1 MIVVVDTNILLRM
14 LVDVDDPEQVR
25 AAFELMQRADKVII
39 PIIAF
44 CEAAWVMGKL
54 YKRNRDF
61 ISGAIRIITDF
72 SKVECDTDAVSA
84 GLRMLDDGGD
94 FADGVL
100 EYMGRR
106 MADGAPCVFA
116 SFDRQAVKLL
126 TMRGLAAATPAYTD
140 R

>member
-14 LVDVDDPEQVR
+14 LIDVDDPQQVR
-25 AAFELMQRADKVII
+25 AAFDLMQRADKVIV

-61 ISGAIRIITDF
+61 IADAIRIIIDF
-72 SKVECDTDAVSA
+72 EKVEHDTDAVSA
-84 GLRMLDDGGD
+84 GLRMLEDGGD

-116 SFDRQAVKLL
+116 SFDKQAVKLL
-126 TMRGLAAATPAYTD
+126 AMRGVAAAIPGSD
-140 R
+140 EH

>member
-25 AAFELMQRADKVII
+25 AAFALMQRADKVIV

-61 ISGAIRIITDF
+61 ISSAIRILTNFD
-72 SKVECDTDAVSA
+72 KVAYDTDAVSA
-84 GLRMLDDGGD
+84 GLRMLEDGGD

-106 MADGAPCVFA
+106 MADGASCVFA

-126 TMRGLAAATPAYTD
+126 TKRGVAAAIPGKANC
-140 R
+140 